1 MGADP
6 ERPPLGPFL
15 LLLLF
20 AVLVKGPPAAV
31 VAEADA
37 AAPPVLVVLA
47 VAAVEVLPVAAAA
60 HSCHNQG
67 IHNSFARLSLVHWV
81 HCSHNLHN
89 PAVGIHSSCFRYTGC
104 WHLAGAPKGINSG

>member
-1 MGADP
+1 MIVG
-6 ERPPLGPFL
+6 
-15 LLLLF
+15 
-20 AVLVKGPPAAV
+20 VLPAAGVAAV
-31 VAEADA
+31 VVEA
-37 AAPPVLVVLA
+37 AAAALVLA
-47 VAAVEVLPVAAAA
+47 VAAVEVPVAAAA
-60 HSCHNQG
+60 HNCHNQG

>member
-1 MGADP
+1 MIIG
-6 ERPPLGPFL
+6 
-15 LLLLF
+15 
-20 AVLVKGPPAAV
+20 VLPAAGVAAAAAAV

-67 IHNSFARLSLVHWV
+67 IHNSFACSSLVHWV
-81 HCSHNLHN
+81 HCSHSLHS
-89 PAVGIHSSCFRYTGC
+89 PAVRIHSSCFRYTGC
-104 WHLAGAPKGINSG
+104 WYLAGAPKGINSG